1 MIGRL
6 PDERTC
12 VARSARRCRPY
23 NLTIPEEEGRR
34 ARVVLEDRRPRC
46 IGVGPDGRNAIV

>member
-1 MIGRL
+1 MIDRL
-6 PDERTC
+6 PGERTC

-23 NLTIPEEEGRR
+23 NLTIPEEVGRR
-34 ARVVLEDRRPRC
+34 ARIVLEDRRPRC